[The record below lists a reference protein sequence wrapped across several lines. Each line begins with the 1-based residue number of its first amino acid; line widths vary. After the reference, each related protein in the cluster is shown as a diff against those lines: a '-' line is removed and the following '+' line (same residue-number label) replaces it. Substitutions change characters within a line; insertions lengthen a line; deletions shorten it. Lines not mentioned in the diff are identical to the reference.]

1 MKILITDI
9 FLRKTFDVVN
19 ILYRHYEKKDV
30 LLLTEDL
37 NVFNKLNC
45 TLSYHSSNLF
55 LLRKDENFNNDLNQI
70 LKKFPEEKV
79 IYLPVEEDTT
89 LLFYNFLSYENSPK
103 NLFFLLP
110 EKEVF
115 ERSTDKALLN
125 LFCEENK
132 IPCPKFVS
140 AEGFENNTFQFPII
154 VKPKKGSGSK
164 GVYYI
169 DNQNELKGKKIDFKK
184 NLVQERLPNS
194 KNVEGGFFL
203 CKDGE
208 ILSFY
213 SHQRIRTF
221 PESGGV
227 TLFSKASEKQNI
239 KEAGEQMTKALNWNG
254 LLMIE
259 FIFDE
264 RDNKYKVI
272 EINPR
277 MWGSI
282 LLSEYCSA
290 NFLVKYIE
298 LCVGR
303 SKIENSAINNYNIR
317 WIFPYDLFYFLK
329 HPSNPFRF
337 FSTNKD
343 CCHINFTYSSFF
355 RSLPFILLNYFYLAK
370 LLRLFKQ

>member
-19 ILYRHYEKKDV
+19 ILYQHYDKKDV

-45 TLSYHSSNLF
+45 TLSYHSFNLF
-55 LLRKDENFNNDLNQI
+55 LLRKDKNFNTDLNQI
-70 LKKFPEEKV
+70 LKNFPEEKV

-89 LLFYNFLSYENSPK
+89 LLFYNFFSTENAPK
-103 NLFFLLP
+103 NLLFLLP

-115 ERSTDKALLN
+115 EQSTDKALLN
-125 LFCEENK
+125 VFCEENK
-132 IPCPKFVS
+132 IPCPKFIS
-140 AEGFENNTFQFPII
+140 AEAFENDAFQFPII

-164 GVYYI
+164 GIYYI
-169 DNQNELKGKKIDFKK
+169 DNLKELKGEKFDFEK
-184 NLVQERLPNS
+184 NLLQERLPNS

-227 TLFSKASEKQNI
+227 TVFSKASEKQKI
-239 KEAGEQMTKALNWNG
+239 KDAGEQITKALNWNG
-254 LLMIE
+254 LLMVE

-264 RDNKYKVI
+264 RDDIYKAI

-277 MWGSI
+277 IWGSI
-282 LLSEYCSA
+282 LLSEYCGA

-298 LCVGR
+298 LCVGQ
-303 SKIENSAINNYNIR
+303 SKIENSTINDSNIR

-337 FSTNKD
+337 FSAKKD
-343 CCHINFTYSSFF
+343 CCHINFTYSSLV
-355 RSLPFILLNYFYLAK
+355 RSLFFILLNYFDFSK
-370 LLRLFKQ
+370 IFRLFKQ